1 MCFKIMAKIVIGI
14 DGDEVSSHLGQAI
27 EKQYESYNA
36 SGSRPFIIGLSG
48 GSLPKFFAAAAPNMT
63 KIDWNRVKF
72 IFCDE
77 RLVSF
82 DDPESTFKVY
92 RDTFIAKV
100 EDVTE
105 EHFVVIDPTK
115 DVEACAKDYE
125 EKLALLDSPKDGH
138 FPVFDVL
145 LLGMGPDGHTCSLFP
160 GHPLLEEQS
169 RIVAPIS
176 DSPKPPPNRVTL
188 TLPVL
193 NKARACIFVSTGE
206 GKKEILKK
214 ILEDKEDFP
223 AGRVQP
229 QPGTLTW
236 ILDTPAASLL
246 KQ

>member
-1 MCFKIMAKIVIGI
+1 MAKIVIGK
-14 DGDEVSSHLGQAI
+14 DGDEVSSHLCQAI
-27 EKQYESYNA
+27 EKQYESYDP
-36 SGSRPFIIGLSG
+36 SGSRPFVIGLSG
-48 GSLPKFFAAAAPNMT
+48 GSLPKFFAAGAPQMT
-63 KIDWNRVKF
+63 KINWNKVKF

-92 RDTFIAKV
+92 RETFISKV
-100 EDVTE
+100 NGVTKDQ
-105 EHFVVIDPTK
+105 FVVIDPTK
-115 DVEACAKDYE
+115 DVEACAQDYQE
-125 EKLALLDSPKDGH
+125 QLAQLDSPQDGS
-138 FPVFDVL
+138 FPIFDVL

-160 GHPLLEEQS
+160 GHPLLDEQS
-169 RIVAPIS
+169 RIVASIS

-223 AGRVQP
+223 AGRVKP
-229 QPGTLTW
+229 ETGTLTW
-236 ILDTPAASLL
+236 ILDAPAASLL
-246 KQ
+246 KL